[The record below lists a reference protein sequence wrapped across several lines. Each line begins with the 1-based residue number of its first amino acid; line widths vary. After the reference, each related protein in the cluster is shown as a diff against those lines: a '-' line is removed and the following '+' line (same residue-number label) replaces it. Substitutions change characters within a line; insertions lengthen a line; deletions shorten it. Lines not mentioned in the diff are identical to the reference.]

1 MFCVVYVDL
10 PSTEY
15 LQEIPSFGVEC
26 EELNEREKKE
36 LVSVLEEN
44 VRFFDDSPSRSK
56 SIFFKRPRS
65 SSAEISHSYT
75 ILW

>member
-15 LQEIPSFGVEC
+15 LKDIPSFAVEC

-44 VRFFDDSPSRSK
+44 VRSVDSPHH
-56 SIFFKRPRS
+56 I
-65 SSAEISHSYT
+65 
-75 ILW
+75 